1 MIPAIIGI
9 AIGILAILL
18 ATTVAK
24 ANQQMMYALIL
35 AAIGFLYVGFT
46 WSDLLQLT
54 ITIIQALV
62 FLMLAYYGAIK
73 NVILLTIGYFA
84 HGVWDLL
91 YTNFVSADLMP
102 PHYDIFCLSVD
113 FIMGAYLLFF
123 KPLNAR
129 LSI

>member
-1 MIPAIIGI
+1 MIPAIVGI
-9 AIGILAILL
+9 AVGILAIVL
-18 ATTVAK
+18 AKTLAN
-24 ANQQMMYALIL
+24 ANQKTMFALIL

-46 WSDLLQLT
+46 WSDLSQLT
-54 ITIIQALV
+54 ITIIQASV

-73 NVILLTIGYFA
+73 NVKLLTVGYFA

-102 PHYDIFCLSVD
+102 PQYDIFCLSVD

-129 LSI
+129 LSL